1 MSAGF
6 AHKLLLLFLPPSTL
20 TLTMS
25 VLKRIGRIL
34 RSKNVYDDES
44 DPLGQSE
51 FLS

>member
-6 AHKLLLLFLPPSTL
+6 THKLLLLFLTPSTL

-25 VLKRIGRIL
+25 VLKRISRIL
-34 RSKNVYDDES
+34 RSKHAYDDES
-44 DPLGQSE
+44 DPLRQTE